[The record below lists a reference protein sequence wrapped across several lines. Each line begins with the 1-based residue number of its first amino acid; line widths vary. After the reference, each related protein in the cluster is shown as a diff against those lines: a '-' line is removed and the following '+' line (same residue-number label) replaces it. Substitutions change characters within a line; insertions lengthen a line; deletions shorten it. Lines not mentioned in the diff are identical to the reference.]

1 MHELLYPKSRYL
13 QDTLERIS
21 FCPLLFEGATINFLA
36 HDVIS
41 IMQAKSDN
49 SLGKMSKIFE
59 NKFSAK

>member
-13 QDTLERIS
+13 QDTLGRIS
-21 FCPLLFEGATINFLA
+21 FCPLLFGRQQLISLA